1 MRVLGISAF
10 HRDAAAAL
18 VVDGEVVAAAQEERY
33 TRKPLDPAFP
43 KRSIGYCLEAGGIGS
58 TELDRVVFYEKPLK
72 KFERVLALHLK
83 AFPRSARS
91 FSRTLFLWLGDR
103 LWVKNRIVQELGVDS
118 EKVHFTEH
126 QLAVAANAYLT
137 SPFEDAA
144 VLTIDDAGEWATATL
159 GEGKGRE
166 VRLLTE
172 ILFPHSLG
180 LLDSAVTQYLGFVP
194 GQEEFKREALGAFGT
209 PRFADAMRALVSEK
223 DGYFALE
230 QEPFR
235 FAYDSERLYDSGLE
249 ELLGPPR
256 FSGDPLLHEGSDT
269 RHADIAA
276 SLQVVLEEN
285 ALKLARAL
293 HEAVP
298 STRLCFAGEL
308 ARNRTL
314 NARLLEEG
322 PFEHLGIPPS
332 PSKAGAAIGA
342 ALYVYHAENEGAR
355 HPSPSPAL
363 GESVDDRAEEG
374 ARELEPGAVS
384 DELVGRLERGEL
396 IGWVRG
402 RMEFGPHSLGNR
414 SLLASA
420 LVQEAPRSLYAAIQ
434 IGEPFLPCRVALPA
448 ERAAEYLEVPP
459 SANGL
464 MTYGLVNAK
473 AREALREV
481 APSVVH
487 ADGAVWPQ
495 LVDADSDPQLHALL
509 TAFGER
515 TGHPLLV
522 HADFAPRGST
532 LVRNE
537 ADAVNAF
544 RRSNLDCLFVE
555 SRLYERS

>member
-18 VVDGEVVAAAQEERY
+18 IVDGEVVAAAQEERY

-43 KRSIGYCLEAGGIGS
+43 KRAIGYCLEAGGIES
-58 TELDRVVFYEKPLK
+58 AELDRVVFYEKPLK
-72 KFERVLALHLK
+72 KFERVLALHMK

-103 LWVKNRIVQELGVDS
+103 LWVKNRILQELGVDGGI
-118 EKVHFTEH
+118 VHFTEH

-137 SPFEDAA
+137 SPFEQAA

-159 GEGKGRE
+159 GEGDGRSVKLKTE
-166 VRLLTE
+166 V
-172 ILFPHSLG
+172 LFPHSLG

-209 PRFADAMRALVSEK
+209 PRYADALRGLVGDQ
-223 DGYFALE
+223 DGFFSLE

-235 FAYDSERLYDSGLE
+235 FAYDSERLYGPALE

-269 RHADIAA
+269 RHADVAA
-276 SLQVVLEEN
+276 SLQVVLEESV
-285 ALKLARAL
+285 LKLARAL
-293 HEAVP
+293 HEQVP
-298 STRLCFAGEL
+298 STHLCFAGEL
-308 ARNRTL
+308 ATNRSL
-314 NARLLEEG
+314 NARLLDEG
-322 PFEHLGIPPS
+322 PFEHLWVPPS

-342 ALYVYHAENEGAR
+342 ALYVYHQENEGRRA
-355 HPSPSPAL
+355 PSPPAAL

-374 ARELEPGAVS
+374 AQQLEADAVPAQ
-384 DELVGRLERGEL
+384 LLQRLEQGQL
-396 IGWVRG
+396 VAWVRG

-420 LVQEAPRSLYAAIQ
+420 LDAQAPRNLYGAIQ
-434 IGEPFLPCRVALPA
+434 IGEPFLPCRVAIPA
-448 ERAAEYLEVPP
+448 ERAAEYLDLPP

-464 MTYGLVNAK
+464 LTYGLVNAK
-473 AREALREV
+473 ANDALREI
-481 APSVVH
+481 APAVIH
-487 ADGAVWPQ
+487 ADGTVWPQ
-495 LVDADSDPQLHALL
+495 LVDASADPELHALL

-515 TGHPLLV
+515 AGHPLLV

-555 SRLYERS
+555 TRLYERS